1 MVCPAC
7 QTENPANAHFCKA
20 CGKAV
25 APACPQCGAP
35 ASADARHCIRCGVRL
50 SRQTALEA
58 LRPPG
63 PDAAAER
70 RQLTVLFC
78 DLVGSTT
85 LARTLGDKYLGVL
98 RSYLDA
104 SEVVIRRFDG
114 YVAQRLGDGLLVY
127 FGYPMAHDD
136 DANRAVLAGLEI
148 LEALRRRNEKVARVH
163 GVRLMTR
170 IGIDTGVVVAGELG
184 AGGRTERLAVGEA
197 PNLASRLK
205 DAAEPGSLVVSE
217 STRRLVEGFFAMRDL
232 GTRELKGV
240 GPTAVYEV
248 LRQGTARSR
257 LEVMGPAGLTPLVGR
272 HAEVGVLRERWNRV
286 KAGGQG
292 EIVLLCGEPGIGKSR
307 LVRMLEEYV
316 AEDPG
321 SWLTRCACSPHYQ
334 NTAFYPIVDFIER
347 VALKFTPEESADS
360 RRRKLEEWLVHLG
373 LALDEAVPLFARLL
387 SLPVTEGEPRAEA
400 GEAGAQEDVR
410 ASDPRRQKQKTMELL
425 AGILLARAA
434 EQPLLF
440 VCEDLHWADPSTL
453 ELLALLV
460 RDVRTARILI
470 ALTFRPEF
478 AVPWAAPGDLSP
490 ITLSRLGPQ
499 AAGQIAKVALGGKE
513 PPRSLVEQ
521 ILARTGG
528 NPLFIEELCRMVRD
542 AGLLREVDGRFELA
556 GPLPAHA
563 IPATLRDSL
572 MARLDRLG
580 EAREVVQL
588 SALLGREFSYA
599 LLRAVSGRDEE
610 SLHAALAR
618 IVEAELVYPSRDPSD
633 QRYVFK
639 HALIQDA
646 AYDTLLLPR
655 RQRLHRQVAAVIRKK
670 FADVALKQPELI
682 AHHYTESDRPWR
694 SLEFWRRAGVRA
706 LERAANV
713 EAIAHLEQA
722 LHILITSLKAGRCRD
737 AREIELQHAL
747 APAYM
752 AIKGWASVDVERACR
767 RALELSGA
775 QGDFGSLW
783 GLWTN
788 HFLRGRLDAALDT
801 ALQVLAL
808 AEGVRRSVE
817 ADVPNRTGLNLEVM
831 ARHAVGYSHFYRGDF
846 ADARAEAEAGLA
858 LQLAG
863 PDGTFNL
870 DAEREIVLTFQF
882 SSSAAL
888 RMMRGCSL
896 WMLGYPDQAPAVVES
911 AIALTRELKHYPS
924 EAYALGTSL
933 LLHHYRLDVE
943 RAAATATRLLTL
955 ARQESFELWTP
966 WGLMF
971 RGWILAEHGQAVQG
985 VDEINRNLRRWQ
997 NTGTILNQTI
1007 IVSMLARSLLRAGR
1021 ADHALAALEEEIAA
1035 ARERAELQFAPELH
1049 RLAAEIQLEQDRLG
1063 EAEESFDRAI
1073 ALARDQQALML
1084 ELRATVGA
1092 GRLWQRTGRADL
1104 ARERL
1109 TGLYQRF
1116 TEGFST
1122 PDLQAAR
1129 QLLEALSGAPPPAA
1143 ARLDV

>member
-7 QTENPANAHFCKA
+7 QTENPSGAHFCKE
-20 CGKAV
+20 CGHAV
-25 APACPQCGAP
+25 AAACLQCGAA
-35 ASADARHCIRCGVRL
+35 ASADARHCVRCGARL
-50 SRQTALEA
+50 SRPPLPAEA
-58 LRPPG
+58 PRPRR
-63 PDAAAER
+63 PDDGAER

-104 SEVVIRRFDG
+104 SEVVVRRFDG

-148 LEALRRRNEKVARVH
+148 LEALRRRNEKVERVH

-170 IGIDTGVVVAGELG
+170 IGIDTGVVVAGEVG
-184 AGGRTERLAVGEA
+184 AGERTERLAVGEA

-232 GTRELKGV
+232 GPRELKGV
-240 GPTAVYEV
+240 GQVAVYEV

-257 LEVMGPAGLTPLVGR
+257 LEAMGPAGLTPLVGR
-272 HAEVGVLRERWNRV
+272 HAEVGVLREQWTRV

-292 EIVLLCGEPGIGKSR
+292 HVVLLCGEPGIGKSR
-307 LVRMLEEYV
+307 LVRVLEEYV

-321 SWLTRCACSPHYQ
+321 SWLTRCACSPYYQ

-347 VALKFTPEESADS
+347 VALKFAPDDGLDG
-360 RRRKLEEWLVHLG
+360 RKRKLEEWLVHLG
-373 LALDEAVPLFARLL
+373 LALDETVPLFARLL
-387 SLPVTEGEPRAEA
+387 SLPVTEGELHAETAAAEA
-400 GEAGAQEDVR
+400 EDDVR
-410 ASDPRRQKQKTMELL
+410 ASDPKRQKQKTMELL
-425 AGILLARAA
+425 SGILFARAA

-453 ELLALLV
+453 ELLTMLV
-460 RDVRTARILI
+460 RDVGSARILI

-478 AVPWAAPGDLSP
+478 AVPWAAHGDVSQV
-490 ITLSRLGPQ
+490 TLSRLGPE
-499 AAGQIAKVALGGKE
+499 ASEQIAVVALGGKE
-513 PPRSLVEQ
+513 PPQVLVEQ
-521 ILARTGG
+521 ILTRTGG

-542 AGLLREVDGRFELA
+542 AGILREVDDRFELA

-563 IPATLRDSL
+563 IPVSLRDSL

-588 SALLGREFSYA
+588 SAVLGREFPYA
-599 LLRAVSGRDEE
+599 LLRAVADRDDE
-610 SLHAALAR
+610 SLQAALTT
-618 IVEAELVYPSRDPSD
+618 IVDAELLYPSRDQSD

-639 HALIQDA
+639 HALIQEA
-646 AYDTLLLPR
+646 AYDTLLLSR
-655 RQRLHRQVAAVIRKK
+655 RQRLHRQVATVIRKR

-694 SLEFWRRAGVRA
+694 SLEFWRRAGVHA
-706 LERAANV
+706 LERAANL

-722 LHILITSLKAGRCRD
+722 LQVLDSGLKAGRYRD
-737 AREIELQHAL
+737 AREVELQHAL

-752 AIKGWASVDVERACR
+752 AIKGWASADVERACR
-767 RALELSGA
+767 RALELSGT

-788 HFLRGRLDAALDT
+788 HFLRGRLNDALET
-801 ALQVLAL
+801 SLQVLAL
-808 AEGVRRSVE
+808 AEGARRSV
-817 ADVPNRTGLNLEVM
+817 AAGVPTRTCVNLEVM
-831 ARHAVGYSHFYRGDF
+831 ARHAVGYSHFYRGEF
-846 ADARAEAEAGLA
+846 RDARAEAEAGLA
-858 LQLAG
+858 LQVTG

-870 DAEREIVLTFQF
+870 DAEREIVRTFQF

-896 WMLGYPDQAPAVVES
+896 WMLGYPDQAPGVVES
-911 AIALTRELKHYPS
+911 AIALTRELRHYPS
-924 EAYALGTSL
+924 EAYALASSL
-933 LLHHYRLDVE
+933 LLHHCRLDVD
-943 RAAATATRLLTL
+943 RASATAARLLAL
-955 ARQESFELWTP
+955 AEQESFEIWSP
-966 WGLMF
+966 FALMF
-971 RGWILAEHGQAVQG
+971 RGWVLAEQG
-985 VDEINRNLRRWQ
+985 HPAAGVEETSRGLRQWQ
-997 NTGTILNQTI
+997 HTGSFLNQTI
-1007 IVSMLARSLLRAGR
+1007 ISAMLARSLLRAGQ
-1021 ADHALAALEEEIAA
+1021 ADEALAVLEEEIAA
-1035 ARERAELQFAPELH
+1035 SRERAELQFAPELH
-1049 RLAAEIQLEQDRLG
+1049 RLSAEIQLGRQRIAA
-1063 EAEESFDRAI
+1063 AEEAFDRAI
-1073 ALARDQQALML
+1073 ALAKDQQALML
-1084 ELRATVGA
+1084 ELRATVCA

-1104 ARERL
+1104 ARERVS
-1109 TGLYQRF
+1109 GLYQRF

-1129 QLLEALSGAPPPAA
+1129 LVLQGLSGAPPPAA
-1143 ARLDV
+1143 VEA